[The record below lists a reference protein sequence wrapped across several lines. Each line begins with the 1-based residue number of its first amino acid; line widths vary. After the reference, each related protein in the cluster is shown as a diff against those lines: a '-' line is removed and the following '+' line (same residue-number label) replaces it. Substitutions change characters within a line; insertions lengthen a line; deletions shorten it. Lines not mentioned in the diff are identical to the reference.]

1 MKLYLLYK
9 NKDST
14 EQLISEYLKC
24 PPEGEYFR
32 DKIFSTAN
40 ERLREDRIL
49 SRRLLCTV
57 CEKELGRA
65 PGEVVYNSYGK
76 PCFADECASFSI
88 SHSERL
94 ILLAFEKGAPEIGAD
109 VQIEPVGDKLNRV
122 CERFQGKFPKE
133 FNSEPVR
140 IDEITLCNVKAS
152 FLTMRRLDTDLTAVT
167 ELSVTDLRAEIPPLT
182 AWTLTEAVL
191 KAQGEGFGA
200 LCRARELSKDYS
212 VASYTIVIGGK
223 RYSISVAKKAD

>member
-9 NKDST
+9 NEDST

-32 DKIFSTAN
+32 EQVFSTAN

-49 SRRLLCTV
+49 SRRLLYTV

-65 PGEVVYNSYGK
+65 PGEVVLSSFGK
-76 PCFADECASFSI
+76 PCFAEGCASFSI

-94 ILLAFEKGAPEIGAD
+94 ILLAFEKGACEIGAD
-109 VQIEPVGDKLNRV
+109 LQIEPVGDKLNRV
-122 CERFQGKFPKE
+122 YERFNGKFPKE
-133 FNSEPVR
+133 FNSLSLE
-140 IDEITLCNVKAS
+140 IEEITLCTVKAS
-152 FLTMRRLDTDLTAVT
+152 YLTMCSLCTALPEVT
-167 ELSVTDLRAEIPPLT
+167 ELCALDLRDGIPPLT

-200 LCRARELSKDYS
+200 LCRASELGNDYS
-212 VASYTIVIGGK
+212 VASYTIVIGGRK
-223 RYSISVAKKAD
+223 YSISVAKKIE